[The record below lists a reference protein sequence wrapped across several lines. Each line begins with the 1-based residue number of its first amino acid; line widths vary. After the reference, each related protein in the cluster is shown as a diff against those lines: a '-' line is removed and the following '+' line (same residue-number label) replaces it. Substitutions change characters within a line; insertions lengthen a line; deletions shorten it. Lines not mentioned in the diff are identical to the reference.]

1 MRTYDAH
8 RIGRRLRSL
17 CFPNSQRRTGL
28 QPTAEVNP
36 FVIPFYDI
44 PGVQKINDSILRKVL
59 HTRIKNLD
67 FRDFIILSATPM
79 IVDVI
84 GTLGE
89 SSSHYFCLD
98 DYSCY
103 DGAYRCIGKL
113 EEKMLGSGNI
123 ENDDMRIINLMDDPG
138 EIVSY
143 IKKTIVI

>member
-1 MRTYDAH
+1 MLENRDLLVFGMDWGWFPSVMERIAEHLLPSNRILWVGSVSMRRPRMRTYDAH

-67 FRDFIILSATPM
+67 FRDFIILVKHPSLEKLKAFM
-79 IVDVI
+79 RVI
-84 GTLGE
+84 AQ
-89 SSSHYFCLD
+89 S
-98 DYSCY
+98 
-103 DGAYRCIGKL
+103 
-113 EEKMLGSGNI
+113 
-123 ENDDMRIINLMDDPG
+123 
-138 EIVSY
+138 
-143 IKKTIVI
+143 